1 VLPKCFA
8 TGATHTPPF
17 AKGRS
22 TIRTAP
28 ITSSRKGPPSAAR
41 VTSRA
46 PRRRGRARPHLG
58 SSASTSP
65 FAGHDEVGVAGGC
78 PPLPE
83 SFICR
88 PRLVDRLLA
97 DREASLVLL
106 AAPPGYG
113 KTSTLSE
120 WAARSER
127 TFAWVTL
134 EEADN
139 DSQRL
144 LTTLALA
151 IEQTHSSGGRFT
163 VDPAVPRPQASTLTG
178 VIRALGALRAGA
190 VLVLDDAQLVRSRE
204 SLDLLARLADLIP
217 PGTKLA
223 LASRT
228 APVLSLG
235 RLRARH
241 ELLALGVG
249 DLAMT
254 LEEAGS
260 LLAAAGH
267 ELSPDQL
274 ELAVR
279 RTEGWPAVLYL
290 AAIALGEQS
299 DAAVAL
305 ERFSGDDEVVSQYIR
320 EELLAQMPSEALT
333 FLMDTAILDELSPE
347 LCDAVLARKG
357 SGLALRAVAAS
368 NLLVAPLDRGHRRY
382 RCHPLVR
389 EVLQA
394 ELARLD
400 STRAAR
406 LHRSA
411 AGWLGEHGELERA
424 LRHAGAGG
432 DLACVGRLLWAQA
445 PRAMSEGDGADLR
458 SSLSAMSD
466 EQIASVPTLAL
477 TAAHCELCSGDLR
490 RAAHWARVASVA
502 SRSDPHLQ
510 EIAGFAAG
518 LAVVEAAVSERGL
531 EWMSATAGRGF
542 AHADEGSPWR
552 AACCLLS
559 GVSHHLGGERTQ
571 ARAMLGEGAR
581 CGAVAS
587 PGIQSHCLSQLA
599 VMAAED
605 EDWESAED
613 LAERARVALERAGL
627 SEHPTSALILAGF
640 AWIASHRG
648 RADEAKRD
656 LSRSRRMLATLEDF
670 IPWYEVETRVLLA
683 RAAIRLADVALART
697 QLSRASRLARRMPEI
712 VVFRAWFDEA
722 WGRLDGVS
730 AAALDGPSSLTMAEL
745 RILRFLPTHLSF
757 REIGSRLHVST
768 NTVKSQVHAVYGKLD
783 AGSRSEAVEHA
794 STLGL
799 IDVCI

>member
-1 VLPKCFA
+1 M
-8 TGATHTPPF
+8 
-17 AKGRS
+17 
-22 TIRTAP
+22 RTAP
-28 ITSSRKGPPSAAR
+28 ITSSRKGAAPSAR

-46 PRRRGRARPHLG
+46 PRRRGRPRPHLG
-58 SSASTSP
+58 SPASTSP
-65 FAGHDEVGVAGGC
+65 YAGQDEAGAAGDC

-83 SFICR
+83 SFIRR
-88 PRLVDRLLA
+88 PRLVDRLLK
-97 DREASLVLL
+97 DHEASLVLL
-106 AAPPGYG
+106 AAPAGYG

-120 WAARSER
+120 WAARSECP
-127 TFAWVTL
+127 FAWVAL

-139 DSQRL
+139 DSQHL

-151 IEQTHSSGGRFT
+151 IEQLQSTTGRFT
-163 VDPAVPRPQASTLTG
+163 VGSAVPRPQASTLPSL
-178 VIRALGALRAGA
+178 IRTLRALRAGA

-204 SLDLLARLADLIP
+204 SLGVLARLAGAMP
-217 PGTKLA
+217 TGTKLA

-228 APVLSLG
+228 APVLSVA

-241 ELLALGVG
+241 ELLTLGVP

-267 ELSPDQL
+267 ELPADQL
-274 ELAVR
+274 ELVVR

-357 SGLALRAVAAS
+357 SGLALRTVAAS

-394 ELARLD
+394 ELSRVD
-400 STRAAR
+400 CNRAAR
-406 LHRSA
+406 LHRTA
-411 AGWLGEHGELERA
+411 ARWLGEHGELEQA

-432 DLACVGRLLWAQA
+432 DLTHVGRLLWAHA
-445 PRAMSEGDGADLR
+445 PRALSEGHGADLR
-458 SSLSAMSD
+458 SSLSTLSD

-477 TAAHCELCSGDLR
+477 TAAHYDLCSGNMR

-502 SRSDPHLQ
+502 SGSDPHLH
-510 EIAGFAAG
+510 EIAGFASG

-531 EWMSATAGRGF
+531 ECMSSTAGRGV
-542 AHADEGSPWR
+542 ALADEGSPWR

-559 GVSHHLGGERTQ
+559 GVSQHLSGERMQ
-571 ARAMLGEGAR
+571 ARAMLSEGAR

-587 PGIQSHCLSQLA
+587 PGIQGHCLSQLA
-599 VMAAED
+599 MMAAED

-627 SEHPTSALILAGF
+627 CEHPTSALILAGF

-656 LSRSRRMLATLEDF
+656 LGRSRRMLATLEDF

-683 RAAIRLADVALART
+683 RTAIRLADVVLART
-697 QLSRASRLARRMPEI
+697 QLSQASRLARRMPEI

-722 WGRLDGVS
+722 WGKLDGVS

-794 STLGL
+794 SMLGL